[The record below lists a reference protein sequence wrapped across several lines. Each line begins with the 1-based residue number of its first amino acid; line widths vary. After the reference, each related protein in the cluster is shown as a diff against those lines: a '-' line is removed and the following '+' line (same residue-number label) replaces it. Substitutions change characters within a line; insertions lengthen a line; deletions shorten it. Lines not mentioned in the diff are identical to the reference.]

1 MFLRITRSSIDPAK
15 ANQVAQLAQEV
26 VDSVKQLPGIQHV
39 YQAGDASTGQAVI
52 ISVWDTRE
60 HAQFDRAA
68 LGDIVARVQQM
79 GATLSAPEI
88 YEVNAHG

>member
-1 MFLRITRSSIDPAK
+1 MYLRITRSSIDPAK
-15 ANQVAQLAQEV
+15 ASQVAQLAQEV

-39 YQAGDASTGQAVI
+39 YQAGNADTGQAVI
-52 ISVWDTRE
+52 ISIWDTRE

-68 LGDIVARVQQM
+68 LSDIVDRAQHLV
-79 GATLSAPEI
+79 ATLSAPEI